1 MKVPGSI
8 RDQLKDGI
16 FILTYKY
23 MYYHQ
28 NIEYFNQTFDFFKT
42 NQSKYIWLIYIHI
55 QYNLY
60 VVYPPTHNPKH
71 LDPFQKA

>member
-28 NIEYFNQTFDFFKT
+28 NIEYFNQTFDFLKT

-55 QYNLY
+55 QYYLY
-60 VVYPPTHNPKH
+60 VVGGGVKN
-71 LDPFQKA
+71 LEWNL